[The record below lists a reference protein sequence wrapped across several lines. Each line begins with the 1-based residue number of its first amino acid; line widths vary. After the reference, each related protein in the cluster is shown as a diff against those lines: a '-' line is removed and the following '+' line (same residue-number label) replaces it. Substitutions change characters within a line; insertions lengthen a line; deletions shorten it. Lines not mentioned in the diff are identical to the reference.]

1 MVYEWVLHL
10 VCIQWRLLPDIMF
23 LKDIMT
29 RSFAKLKQGDD
40 LRTVARLFRETRLEA
55 LPVVDEDGGLI
66 GIMTKANLFDALARG
81 GMPDMPIHGLFTTD
95 ILMLNENLP
104 YEEVKEIVRTSRA
117 GNAIVVDDRREVTGV
132 FTKAG
137 LIMAMLKR
145 ETQLNSELNAILQ
158 TMYNGLMVLDGNC
171 TVVEI
176 NRAAEKILSTTQAMA
191 KGRPADSLL
200 PGLKL
205 DDVLL
210 GGRSSVGYLYS
221 DQDMSLL
228 CNITPITREES
239 ITGAIIVFQDVTDL
253 MRVVTELESV
263 TKLYRTLQSVMDL
276 AYDGII
282 VVDEQGCI
290 SMANQAAERFLRSD
304 ESRIV
309 GRPVEDVIENS
320 RIMKVIR
327 TGVPEMNRLQF
338 IRGTP
343 YVVSSLPIIRKGQV
357 VGAVGKILFRNLD
370 EIKELARKLTHVDPE
385 LSGAV
390 RPEQDEAETGGGF
403 DQIVTADPA
412 FRQIIDEAEIVSRGT
427 SNILITGESGTGKEL
442 IAQAIHHSS
451 GYRTGPL
458 VKVNCA
464 AIPDSLMESE
474 FFGYAPGAFTGA
486 HRSGKKGKL
495 AMSDG
500 GTLFLDEIGDMPL
513 SLQSKLLRVI
523 QDKCFEPIGSNT
535 LQRIDAR
542 FIAATNQDLEELVA
556 QGKFRPDLYYR
567 LNVIHLHI
575 PPLRERCQDIDLLV
589 QYFLEKYNRVFGT
602 RVRNIS
608 EEVREI
614 FFHHDWPGNVREL
627 ENVIERG
634 INFARSPVIE
644 KHDLP
649 HYLRDQERPASRRSA
664 DPPEKQLLRP
674 SRENHDRVVV
684 LKALEQAR
692 GNKTEAARLLGISRS
707 WLYEKMK
714 IMGISTGKYSF

>member
-228 CNITPITREES
+228 CNITPITREAVS
-239 ITGAIIVFQDVTDL
+239 YTHL
-253 MRVVTELESV
+253 
-263 TKLYRTLQSVMDL
+263 TLPTI
-276 AYDGII
+276 Y
-282 VVDEQGCI
+282 
-290 SMANQAAERFLRSD
+290 
-304 ESRIV
+304 
-309 GRPVEDVIENS
+309 PV
-320 RIMKVIR
+320 
-327 TGVPEMNRLQF
+327 
-338 IRGTP
+338 
-343 YVVSSLPIIRKGQV
+343 
-357 VGAVGKILFRNLD
+357 
-370 EIKELARKLTHVDPE
+370 
-385 LSGAV
+385 
-390 RPEQDEAETGGGF
+390 
-403 DQIVTADPA
+403 
-412 FRQIIDEAEIVSRGT
+412 
-427 SNILITGESGTGKEL
+427 
-442 IAQAIHHSS
+442 
-451 GYRTGPL
+451 
-458 VKVNCA
+458 
-464 AIPDSLMESE
+464 
-474 FFGYAPGAFTGA
+474 
-486 HRSGKKGKL
+486 
-495 AMSDG
+495 
-500 GTLFLDEIGDMPL
+500 
-513 SLQSKLLRVI
+513 
-523 QDKCFEPIGSNT
+523 
-535 LQRIDAR
+535 
-542 FIAATNQDLEELVA
+542 
-556 QGKFRPDLYYR
+556 
-567 LNVIHLHI
+567 
-575 PPLRERCQDIDLLV
+575 
-589 QYFLEKYNRVFGT
+589 
-602 RVRNIS
+602 
-608 EEVREI
+608 
-614 FFHHDWPGNVREL
+614 
-627 ENVIERG
+627 
-634 INFARSPVIE
+634 
-644 KHDLP
+644 
-649 HYLRDQERPASRRSA
+649 
-664 DPPEKQLLRP
+664 
-674 SRENHDRVVV
+674 
-684 LKALEQAR
+684 
-692 GNKTEAARLLGISRS
+692 
-707 WLYEKMK
+707 
-714 IMGISTGKYSF
+714 